1 MAASNSTETRD
12 TSRTAS
18 RRNRRIA
25 IGAQELSLALVSES
39 SEDRRAVEQ
48 SIMQKFERA
57 YGAHLTHFL
66 PDLLKL
72 GTADEL
78 GAVAGIRAARKEAL
92 FLEQYLDRPVEQA
105 VARAFKTPVDRD
117 SIVEIGNLAANVPG
131 YAYTLFAALA
141 TILARAGFRWVVC
154 TATPQVASM
163 LSRMGLSARA
173 ICRADPSLLEA
184 DAADWG
190 DYYASGPRV
199 MAGDVQLAARQVVMN
214 SEIARQID
222 ELYWPITQ
230 MAATLGKASR

>member
-1 MAASNSTETRD
+1 MAARNSTEAED
-12 TSRTAS
+12 MSRTAP
-18 RRNRRIA
+18 RRNRRA
-25 IGAQELSLALVSES
+25 AAGARELSLTLVSES

-78 GAVAGIRAARKEAL
+78 GAVAGIRVARKEPL
-92 FLEQYLDRPVEQA
+92 FLEQYLDRPAEQA

-131 YAYTLFAALA
+131 HAYTLFAALA
-141 TILARAGFRWVVC
+141 TILSRAGFRWVVC

-173 ICRADPSLLEA
+173 ICRADPSLLET
-184 DAADWG
+184 DAAEWG

-214 SEIARQID
+214 SDIARQID
-222 ELYWPITQ
+222 ELYWPITR
-230 MAATLGKASR
+230 MAGTLGRASR